1 VTHRLIALLDEE
13 FRLKQLR
20 RIVDQT
26 AADLRWNR
34 VSSSEVHDRIAETRR
49 RVLELFP
56 EGGELFDLIF
66 QSRFDR
72 IIRERQKA
80 NADRKDINIIDP
92 DRVGL

>member
-1 VTHRLIALLDEE
+1 MTHRLSELLDEE

-26 AADLRWNR
+26 GADLRWNR
-34 VSSSEVHDRIAETRR
+34 VSSSEAHDRISETRR

-66 QSRFDR
+66 RSRFER
-72 IIRERQKA
+72 IIRERRDPM
-80 NADRKDINIIDP
+80 ADGKSK
-92 DRVGL
+92 G